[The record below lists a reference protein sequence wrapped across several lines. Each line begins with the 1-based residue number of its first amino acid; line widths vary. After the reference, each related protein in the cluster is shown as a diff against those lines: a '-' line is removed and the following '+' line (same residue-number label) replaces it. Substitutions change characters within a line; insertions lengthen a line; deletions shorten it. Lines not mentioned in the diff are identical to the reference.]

1 MLACS
6 NCATEIISGASF
18 CHRCGE
24 KTIERQ
30 KMCPSCQKSNPVV
43 SVFCHHCGFHFDQ
56 KKPKN
61 IEYSPIFP
69 LEFDPET
76 ITEQVK
82 AMFFK
87 NLRQRV
93 KDEHDLVQYTH
104 YVERFYDSK
113 FNAIYDVR
121 ADQIAEDAM
130 IQWERFGKKAF
141 PNIDNRIETAFEGL
155 FDYFFIHFCQDLNK
169 IKLPQEILKY
179 EHAKPGKTDM
189 SVMINDYLQTK
200 SEPEVFYYDFILMPQ
215 DLLANACQSF
225 LTADRSEK
233 LFFIC
238 DLSLKGTC
246 KEGFAMTN
254 KGIYWKPQF
263 DKARAVAYSNL
274 DEIKREKD
282 YLTINKYFFTVNP
295 SVNLKVYKL
304 LKKLR
309 AWKETA
315 A

>member
-6 NCATEIISGASF
+6 NCAAEIIPGAKF

-24 KTIERQ
+24 KTEERQ
-30 KMCPSCQKSNPVV
+30 KTCPTCQKSSPAV
-43 SVFCHHCGFHFDQ
+43 SVFCHHCGYHFEQ
-56 KKPKN
+56 KKPK
-61 IEYSPIFP
+61 ITEYKPIYP
-69 LEFDPET
+69 LDFDPDT
-76 ITEQVK
+76 ITDQVK
-82 AMFFK
+82 ALFFK
-87 NLRQRV
+87 GLRQRV
-93 KDEHDLVQYTH
+93 KDEHDLQQYSN

-130 IQWERFGKKAF
+130 IQWERHGKKGF
-141 PNIDNRIETAFEGL
+141 PELDNRIETAFEGL
-155 FDYFFIHFCQDLNK
+155 FDYFFIHYCQDLNK

-179 EHAKPGKTDM
+179 EHAKAGKTDLGL
-189 SVMINDYLQTK
+189 MINDYLQSQT
-200 SEPEVFYYDFILMPQ
+200 EPEVFHYDFIVMPQ
-215 DLLANACQSF
+215 DLLSNACQSF
-225 LTADRSEK
+225 LTAERSEK
-233 LFFIC
+233 VYFIC

-263 DKARAVAYSNL
+263 DKARAISYQNL
-274 DEIKREKD
+274 QEIKREKD
-282 YLTINKYFFTVNP
+282 FLTINGYFFTVNP

-315 A
+315 V